1 MLKSEQKKA
10 YEIIMSGKDAFI
22 TGGAGTGKSYL
33 LNKII
38 SDLKHIGKQVIVCAP
53 TGMAALNIN
62 GATIHR
68 TFGYGKEPC
77 ITGKFKLVIRA
88 PKVIR
93 SADVIIIDEI
103 SMCRMD
109 MMDSIIASV
118 DKAMEKSGH
127 HIQLVVAGD
136 FCQLPPILP
145 EKSSDRVFAGEILWS
160 TGRPCICFSGDWM
173 ERQISANCVR

>member
-38 SDLKHIGKQVIVCAP
+38 SDLKRMGKQVMVCAP
-53 TGMAALNIN
+53 TGMAALNID

-77 ITGKFKLVIRA
+77 ITEKFKLVIRA

-103 SMCRMD
+103 SMC
-109 MMDSIIASV
+109 
-118 DKAMEKSGH
+118 
-127 HIQLVVAGD
+127 
-136 FCQLPPILP
+136 
-145 EKSSDRVFAGEILWS
+145 
-160 TGRPCICFSGDWM
+160 
-173 ERQISANCVR
+173 